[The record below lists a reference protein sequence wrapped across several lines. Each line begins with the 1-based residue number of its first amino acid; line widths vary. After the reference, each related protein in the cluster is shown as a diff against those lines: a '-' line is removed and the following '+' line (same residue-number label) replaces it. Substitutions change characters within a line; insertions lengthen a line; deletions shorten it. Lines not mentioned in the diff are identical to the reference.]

1 MEAWDIKNSMDKEIK
16 SMSHE
21 SYAGRSLDD
30 GTPVHVIDIIG
41 MLQLTN
47 AIVSLETTIEKG
59 HKEQLKQLEEI
70 ADSML
75 LSAQAITAVNE
86 TLENGQ
92 RKDDRRA

>member
-1 MEAWDIKNSMDKEIK
+1 MR
-16 SMSHE
+16 HE

-47 AIVSLETTIEKG
+47 AIVSLEATIEKG

-75 LSAQAITAVNE
+75 LSAQALTAVNE
-86 TLENGQ
+86 PLENGQ